1 MTHAGPG
8 TADPMFAVLG
18 ACANATEREM
28 AQRFI
33 AHAPLQEG
41 RASDVFAD
49 RAICETALAS
59 LSPHPRRWEI
69 MARQ

>member
-8 TADPMFAVLG
+8 TADPMFAVSG

-33 AHAPLQEG
+33 AHA
-41 RASDVFAD
+41 RASGSAC
-49 RAICETALAS
+49 ASALAR
-59 LSPHPRRWEI
+59 LSSYRS
-69 MARQ
+69 